1 MRAGRR
7 SDTRNVPKLGKA
19 KMSNF
24 DFRLSADGSHIF
36 PLAENAG
43 FELERELH
51 LRFPAAYQWYE
62 ISQTALV
69 RLLGRGFTFC

>member
-1 MRAGRR
+1 
-7 SDTRNVPKLGKA
+7 
-19 KMSNF
+19 MSHF

-36 PLAENAG
+36 PLAEIAI

-51 LRFPAAYQWYE
+51 MRFPAAFQWYE
-62 ISQTALV
+62 ISQSALM